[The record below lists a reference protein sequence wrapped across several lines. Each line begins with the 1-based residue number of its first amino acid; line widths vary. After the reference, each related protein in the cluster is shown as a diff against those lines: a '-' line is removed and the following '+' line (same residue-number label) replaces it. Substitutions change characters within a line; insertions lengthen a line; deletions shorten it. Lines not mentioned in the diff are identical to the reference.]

1 VSEAVIR
8 LTQID
13 DFIYHEC
20 METEAEL
27 IYKILCGDESAF
39 IELYNKYS
47 KMLIGFI
54 YRHTND
60 INETSDI
67 LQETFVRLLE
77 NIKEYNPKGSFKSY
91 IFTIAL
97 NIIRDRKRK
106 ESFEKKMMPKIYEE
120 TISTED
126 ENEDKLKELYNII
139 ENLSEDDKNI
149 ILLRL
154 EGYKIEEIAEI
165 LGISSRTVNRALKK
179 IIDKLKSKGGFY
191 G

>member
-1 VSEAVIR
+1 
-8 LTQID
+8 
-13 DFIYHEC
+13 

-97 NIIRDRKRK
+97 NITRDRKRK

-120 TISTED
+120 TISTKD
-126 ENEDKLKELYNII
+126 ENEDKLK
-139 ENLSEDDKNI
+139 
-149 ILLRL
+149 
-154 EGYKIEEIAEI
+154 
-165 LGISSRTVNRALKK
+165 
-179 IIDKLKSKGGFY
+179 
-191 G
+191 

>member
-1 VSEAVIR
+1 
-8 LTQID
+8 
-13 DFIYHEC
+13 